1 MALETLVRL
10 CTRDDNLDLILA
22 TRPFKRQQKIVK
34 LLFENVQQVNY
45 FPDIKAKFREI
56 SKFSFS
62 IIKMINRVSSWI
74 FTNSPYI

>member
-45 FPDIKAKFREI
+45 MSDISTRHWTAPGSVRVFLVGEK
-56 SKFSFS
+56 SFE
-62 IIKMINRVSSWI
+62 WA
-74 FTNSPYI
+74 